1 MCGSYP
7 EMGPPRVA
15 KPRPGLDRRQR
26 ALVVVAAFTAL
37 KLEAQAAKFGQSAL
51 NVGLSRTEIIE
62 AVIQT
67 PASSL
72 RPRQFAAVRAEPET
86 RDEEPGHSAHVL
98 SGGFYSP
105 ISYCERLIESR
116 QAEPLPRH
124 DFVVRF

>member
-1 MCGSYP
+1 MQP
-7 EMGPPRVA
+7 N
-15 KPRPGLDRRQR
+15 RQ
-26 ALVVVAAFTAL
+26 
-37 KLEAQAAKFGQSAL
+37 QSAAAATTADD
-51 NVGLSRTEIIE
+51 LSTES
-62 AVIQT
+62 A
-67 PASSL
+67 PPLRRA

-98 SGGFYSP
+98 SDGFYSP